1 MRRIY
6 FICPET
12 KKEFS
17 RKFGI
22 EEDRI
27 RGAMFPE
34 MPCRQCGQLHTLYGK
49 DALRSIPVPKPK
61 GARVSR

>member
-6 FICPET
+6 FRCPET
-12 KKEFS
+12 GKEFS
-17 RKFGI
+17 AKSGI
-22 EEDRI
+22 AEDKI

-34 MPCRQCGQLHTLYGK
+34 VPCAQCGQLHTLYGK